1 MYPALNRV
9 QSFCSSEDLVVS
21 EAFDDFFNV
30 WRPKKTAA
38 EKETQRQR
46 SLDLQ
51 ADIDRRLELDSCPPR
66 PPCRSRRQTLDPTM
80 CRLTDTVAVV
90 TSSEPSASN
99 DVEMTEDAQPAASQ
113 YATPAVEV
121 MAQTKQES
129 DDDDDAD
136 MGIDGQPA
144 ALFADIVQARKAQ
157 RKLNKKER
165 KKRQAKKPAKKKSSG
180 PLFQTTATAVAAAP
194 SLPPLPPPPPPPP
207 PPLST
212 PLSPSLFPLPPP
224 STPPSLPPSPPPTLP
239 LLAAIAANDDGNNG
253 MVAQQQAT
261 GAESQSSFTHTQV
274 PLSPPPPYAG
284 PPPGLFEAVH
294 AQPVPTEVNPSC
306 LSPAPSDVSSRTLSA
321 TDPPI
326 VSLPPPYLSSDSVE
340 ASQALDYDD
349 GEASHSRDLDSLKA
363 TQESESTH
371 SFQESE
377 PRDSSTTDAS
387 TVVVPLT
394 EASPDV
400 VQDLCPH
407 VLDSF
412 AVTQSTESTQ
422 PLQASKPRTAPPA
435 DESHRIMQL
444 TETNIESLVSCS
456 TELED
461 HPGIT
466 GTSNLEHDDSSPETP
481 ADLVATEKDAR
492 VSSSEQ
498 QQPSNEEEH
507 CTLACKT
514 CEQDVKNAQCD
525 QRGQEI
531 CSFETN
537 CCVHAPRSKS
547 CVCSPRKSCCC
558 SHFTSHC
565 QYVISEIASE
575 SVAPSPCSPKDVE
588 ETIQDK
594 AHTAE
599 KQAGDRDKT
608 TDPPEE
614 SESTD
619 SLSTHFL
626 GLYRDQELIDFGIEM
641 LMKGD
646 PEFASALLTHRLIIA
661 RSPSLAVILKFPPYM
676 EGYNRITAVF
686 GEKIGMMHGFEM
698 ALKYLYGAPLLNE
711 HLLHQKTIELLGYTE
726 ATYGELSFPF
736 GSARAEVAYSYAVA
750 GACLQLPDV
759 IKAGIE
765 LTISMISWET
775 IDEILQCSIRPA
787 DYLITL
793 KAFIRFDPEASSLG
807 TPTASTPGAQDFKNR
822 WAPQVVT
829 ACLKYMA
836 DHLPPNF
843 EFHCSN
849 SRRSTTTPA
858 STDSEYTWPDYE
870 VYTASWILASLPY
883 PYLNEAFG
891 LLRDRGLLSLKL
903 ARALLLEREVNRL
916 QGLLLLL
923 KREDSI
929 SQEEMTPEIATLA
942 YQERLTVISHDQ
954 GSGSPNVSVDRVS
967 VGFHATAL
975 PVVLESTASRRH

>member
-1 MYPALNRV
+1 MYPAFNRV

-38 EKETQRQR
+38 EKETQRLR

-80 CRLTDTVAVV
+80 CRFTDAVAVV
-90 TSSEPSASN
+90 ASSEPSASN
-99 DVEMTEDAQPAASQ
+99 DVEMTEDAQPAVSQ
-113 YATPAVEV
+113 SATPAVEV
-121 MAQTKQES
+121 TAQTEQES
-129 DDDDDAD
+129 DDDDAD

-144 ALFADIVQARKAQ
+144 ASFADIVQARKAQ

-165 KKRQAKKPAKKKSSG
+165 KKRQTKKPAKKKSIH
-180 PLFQTTATAVAAAP
+180 QTAAPAVAAAP
-194 SLPPLPPPPPPPP
+194 SLPPPPPP
-207 PPLST
+207 PPLS
-212 PLSPSLFPLPPP
+212 PPPPP
-224 STPPSLPPSPPPTLP
+224 STPPSPPPSPPPTLP
-239 LLAAIAANDDGNNG
+239 LLAATAAGDYGNNG

-274 PLSPPPPYAG
+274 PLSPPPPYAS
-284 PPPGLFEAVH
+284 PPPGLFEAG
-294 AQPVPTEVNPSC
+294 QTQFVPTEVNPSC

-321 TDPPI
+321 ADPPI
-326 VSLPPPYLSSDSVE
+326 VSLPPPYVSPDSVE

-349 GEASHSRDLDSLKA
+349 GEASNSRDLDSLTA

-400 VQDLCPH
+400 VQDFCPN
-407 VLDSF
+407 VLDSC
-412 AVTQSTESTQ
+412 AATPSMESTHPQ
-422 PLQASKPRTAPPA
+422 QASKPRTASPTN
-435 DESHRIMQL
+435 ESNPIMQL

-456 TELED
+456 TESED
-461 HPGIT
+461 HPGVT
-466 GTSNLEHDDSSPETP
+466 GNSNIEHDDSSPETP
-481 ADLVATEKDAR
+481 ADLSAAENDAR
-492 VSSSEQ
+492 VSS
-498 QQPSNEEEH
+498 N
-507 CTLACKT
+507 
-514 CEQDVKNAQCD
+514 
-525 QRGQEI
+525 
-531 CSFETN
+531 
-537 CCVHAPRSKS
+537 
-547 CVCSPRKSCCC
+547 
-558 SHFTSHC
+558 
-565 QYVISEIASE
+565 
-575 SVAPSPCSPKDVE
+575 
-588 ETIQDK
+588 
-594 AHTAE
+594 
-599 KQAGDRDKT
+599 
-608 TDPPEE
+608 PPEE
-614 SESTD
+614 SESTN

-626 GLYRDQELIDFGIEM
+626 KLYRDQELVDFGIEM

-646 PEFASALLTHRLIIA
+646 PDFASALLTHRVIIA
-661 RSPSLAVILKFPPYM
+661 RSPSLAVILKFPAYM

-686 GEKIGMMHGFEM
+686 GEKIGTMHGFEM
-698 ALKYLYGAPLLNE
+698 ALKYLYGAPLLDE

-736 GSARAEVAYSYAVA
+736 GSAKAEVAYSYAVA

-765 LTISMISWET
+765 LTIAMISWET
-775 IDEILQCSIRPA
+775 IDEVLQYSVRPA

-849 SRRSTTTPA
+849 SRRSTTTTA

-870 VYTASWILASLPY
+870 VYTASWILSSLPY

-891 LLRDRGLLSLKL
+891 LLRDRGLLSLTL

-923 KREDSI
+923 KREDSTL
-929 SQEEMTPEIATLA
+929 QEEMIPEIETLA

-954 GSGSPNVSVDRVS
+954 GTSSPNISVDRVW

>member
-1 MYPALNRV
+1 MYPAFNRV

-21 EAFDDFFNV
+21 EAFDDFFDV
-30 WRPKKTAA
+30 CRPKKTAA

-51 ADIDRRLELDSCPPR
+51 ADIDRRLDLDSCPPR

-80 CRLTDTVAVV
+80 CRLTDAVAVV
-90 TSSEPSASN
+90 ASSEPSASN

-113 YATPAVEV
+113 SATPAVEV
-121 MAQTKQES
+121 TAQTEQES
-129 DDDDDAD
+129 DDDAD
-136 MGIDGQPA
+136 MGMDGQPA
-144 ALFADIVQARKAQ
+144 ASFADIVQARKAQ

-180 PLFQTTATAVAAAP
+180 PLHQTAATAVAAAP
-194 SLPPLPPPPPPPP
+194 SLPPPPP
-207 PPLST
+207 PPLS
-212 PLSPSLFPLPPP
+212 PPPPP
-224 STPPSLPPSPPPTLP
+224 STPPSPPPSPPTLP
-239 LLAAIAANDDGNNG
+239 LLATIVTGDYGNNG
-253 MVAQQQAT
+253 MVARQQAT
-261 GAESQSSFTHTQV
+261 GAESQSSFTQTQV
-274 PLSPPPPYAG
+274 PLSPPPPYAS
-284 PPPGLFEAVH
+284 PPPGLFEAG
-294 AQPVPTEVNPSC
+294 QTQFVPTEVNPSC

-321 TDPPI
+321 ADPPI
-326 VSLPPPYLSSDSVE
+326 VSLPPPYVSPDSVD

-349 GEASHSRDLDSLKA
+349 GEASNSRDLDSLTA
-363 TQESESTH
+363 TQESESTR
-371 SFQESE
+371 SIQESE

-400 VQDLCPH
+400 VQDFCPN

-412 AVTQSTESTQ
+412 AATQSTESAR
-422 PLQASKPRTAPPA
+422 PLQASNPRIASPT
-435 DESHRIMQL
+435 DESNPIMQL

-456 TELED
+456 TESED
-461 HPGIT
+461 YPAIT
-466 GTSNLEHDDSSPETP
+466 GNSNIQHDDSSPETP
-481 ADLVATEKDAR
+481 ADLIAAENDAR

-498 QQPSNEEEH
+498 QQPSNDEEH

-514 CEQDVKNAQCD
+514 CEQDAKNAQCD

-531 CSFETN
+531 CSFEIN
-537 CCVHAPRSKS
+537 CCVHAPRSAN

-558 SHFTSHC
+558 SHFMSHC
-565 QYVISEIASE
+565 QYVISEIAFE
-575 SVAPSPCSPKDVE
+575 SVAPSPCSPKNVE

-599 KQAGDRDKT
+599 KQAGDRDKI
-608 TDPPEE
+608 TDLPEE

-626 GLYRDQELIDFGIEM
+626 KLYRDQELVDFGIEM

-646 PEFASALLTHRLIIA
+646 PDFASALLTHRVIIA
-661 RSPSLAVILKFPPYM
+661 RSPSLAVILKFPAYM

-686 GEKIGMMHGFEM
+686 GEKIGTMHGFEM
-698 ALKYLYGAPLLNE
+698 ALKYLYGAPLLDE
-711 HLLHQKTIELLGYTE
+711 HLLHLKTIELLGYTE

-736 GSARAEVAYSYAVA
+736 GSAKAEVAYSYAVA

-759 IKAGIE
+759 IKAGVE
-765 LTISMISWET
+765 LTIAMISWET
-775 IDEILQCSIRPA
+775 IDEVLQYSVRPA

-807 TPTASTPGAQDFKNR
+807 TPTASTPGAQEFKNR

-849 SRRSTTTPA
+849 SRRSTTTTA

-870 VYTASWILASLPY
+870 VYTASWILSSLPY

-923 KREDSI
+923 KREDSTL
-929 SQEEMTPEIATLA
+929 QEQMIPEIETLA

-954 GSGSPNVSVDRVS
+954 GTSSPNISVDRVW

-975 PVVLESTASRRH
+975 PVVLESIASRRH